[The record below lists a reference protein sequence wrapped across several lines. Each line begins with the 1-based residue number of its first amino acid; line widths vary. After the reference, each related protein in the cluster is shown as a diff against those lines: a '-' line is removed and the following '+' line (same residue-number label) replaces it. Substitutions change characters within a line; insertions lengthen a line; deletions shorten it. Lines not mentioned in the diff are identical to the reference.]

1 MTSPLDIRNDAP
13 GALRTEAM
21 GITLKFDRTGPSTGR
36 ISWNIP
42 RPSTGC
48 TAETQAYNGIVI
60 TVDTT
65 SNNTTKLPV
74 NGTVYS
80 ADPTVDQ
87 NLFAGDNIGT
97 SKVVGAFYDDRFTT
111 FFDISGLR
119 ENTPYYVSGFP
130 VDAQNRYY
138 REGVHAYSLDFHQD
152 GTAPTSGTQVVVFDE
167 PANNGR
173 GGVQLTDV
181 TGLEPGTEYSFTI
194 ERGLVPKPN
203 RPVGSQECVPVP
215 FSYTIKVNGDDAST
229 YDDLLKAI
237 NAQLQIV
244 DNPPMGATSPNTN
257 AYYLDASTTTLYL
270 WDGATHVKQDVMVQ
284 SQTPS
289 AVVDGSYWYNTETKQ
304 LNKRVAGV
312 WVTVTVITYK
322 ADPTKPDCEN
332 VYWYNGTNIFKWSGN
347 AWVKQL
353 AYNQNTDPSLFQPA
367 PCGSFW
373 YNSSAY
379 GLFAWDDQLQMW
391 TATNAVQYS
400 HAPNQLVDG
409 DLWFDDTN
417 KKTFSW
423 NAVDLNWV
431 EQVGVRIAEA
441 EPTIGV
447 DVGTLWYNP
456 TTMVMKVRNST
467 NTAWND
473 KDVIVYPTGPQQAKH
488 WWNTVSDTMNVWD
501 DAAGVWNEVE
511 HFFQQDTD
519 PTEPPAF
526 NEGDIWFNVDTGEM
540 YYWQNNCFLPVDQY
554 ITYPTNPRTTLPDG
568 IVWHDTVTDQWYVKT
583 STGWDIVDVTY
594 STVDTTMLAVGTL
607 WYDPVTKA
615 LQAWNGISWIALT
628 YSTKPLTPQKGD
640 HWFNLT
646 TSKLMEWDGYAWV
659 YATPRITAEFNCFG
673 NMIFTDTSPGSLSW
687 VRITDVDLFD
697 SLTLDASIKL
707 PSPGSDGVSSEP
719 LYEEIGVGTDGTN
732 DERLKLMTEIR
743 YALGYPTVDVEIQ
756 PEQLNLAIDM
766 ALQTL
771 REHSSIAYSRG
782 FFFLQ
787 VQGNTQRYLLTN
799 KVSGMNKIVE
809 VLGVHRLTSA
819 FLSSAHGAGV
829 YGQIV
834 LQHLY
839 NMGTF
844 DLLSYHIMTEY
855 TKNLEILFAG
865 RITYTWNEQTREL
878 HIHHRFPFAE
888 RLCLVEASVER
899 SEQQLLTDR
908 VCRPWLRKWATAEAM
923 LMLANS
929 RGKFA
934 SLPGAGGSVQLNASD
949 LRQQATTDKESCMNE
964 IFDYVVDTPEEW
976 GIQSSFTF
984 G

>member
-42 RPSTGC
+42 RPATGC
-48 TAETQAYNGIVI
+48 TAETQAYNGMVI

-80 ADPTVDQ
+80 ADPTVDA

-97 SKVVGAFYDDRFTT
+97 SKVVGAFYNDKFTT
-111 FFDISGLR
+111 FFDITGLR

-138 REGVHAYSLDFHQD
+138 REGVHAYSLDFKQD
-152 GTAPTSGTQVVVFDE
+152 GSSPTCGTQVVVFDE

-173 GGVQLTDV
+173 GGVEPTDV
-181 TGLEPGTEYSFTI
+181 TGLESGNTYSFTVQ
-194 ERGLVPKPN
+194 RGLVPKPN

-215 FSYTIKVNGDDAST
+215 FSYTIEVSGDDAGT

-237 NAQLQIV
+237 NTQLQLV
-244 DNPPMGATSPNTN
+244 DNPPSGTTPPNTN
-257 AYYLDASTTTLYL
+257 AYYFDASSNALYL
-270 WDGATHVKQDVMVQ
+270 WDGSVHNKQAVIVQ
-284 SQTPS
+284 TLSPS
-289 AVVDGSYWYNTETKQ
+289 EVVDGTYWYDQTTDT
-304 LNKRVAGV
+304 LNVRSGGG
-312 WVTVTVITYK
+312 WVNVEVITYK
-322 ADPTKPDCEN
+322 ADPAKPDCDN
-332 VYWYNGTNIFKWSGN
+332 VYWYNGTDIFKWSGN
-347 AWVKQL
+347 AWVKQV
-353 AYNQNTDPSLFQPA
+353 AYKQQVNPSLYKPA

-373 YNSSAY
+373 YNSSVY
-379 GLFAWDDQLQMW
+379 GLYIWEDDLQMW

-400 HAPNQLVDG
+400 TAPNEPVDG
-409 DLWFDDTN
+409 DMWFNDTT
-417 KKTFSW
+417 KKLFVW
-423 NAVDLNWV
+423 NATIW
-431 EQVGVRIAEA
+431 EETQARISES

-447 DVGTLWYNP
+447 GPGLLWYNP
-456 TTMVMKVRNST
+456 ATLSLKVRNST
-467 NTAWND
+467 DTAWTD
-473 KDVIVYPTGPQQAKH
+473 KDLIVYPTDPQLSKH
-488 WWNTVSDTMNVWD
+488 WWNTTIDEMYVWD
-501 DAAGVWNEVE
+501 DATGVWSLVE
-511 HFFQQDTD
+511 HFFQQTTD

-526 NEGDIWFNVDTGEM
+526 AEGTVWFNASTNEM
-540 YYWQNNCFLPVDQY
+540 YYWQNNCFMPVGEY
-554 ITYPTNPRTTLPDG
+554 LNYPTNPRTTLPNG

-583 STGWDIVDVTY
+583 STGWEIIDVTF
-594 STVDTTMLAVGTL
+594 SSVDTTMLTAGTL
-607 WYDPVTKA
+607 WYNPTDKS
-615 LQAWNGISWIALT
+615 LQMWNGIAWVTLMF
-628 YSTKPLTPQKGD
+628 STQPLTPQKGAQ
-640 HWFNLT
+640 WFNT
-646 TSKLMEWDGYAWV
+646 ATSKLMEWDGYEWV
-659 YATPRITAEFNCFG
+659 YATPRVTAEFNCFG
-673 NMIFTDTSPGSLSW
+673 NMVFTDMAPGSLSW
-687 VRITDVDLFD
+687 VRITDVDLFS
-697 SLTLDASIKL
+697 SLTLDATIKL
-707 PSPGSDGVSSEP
+707 PAPGTDGVSSEP

-799 KVSGMNKIVE
+799 KVSGMNRIVE

-844 DLLSYHIMTEY
+844 DLLSYHIMSEY

-878 HIHHRFPFAE
+878 HMHHRFPFAE

-899 SEQQLLTDR
+899 TEQQLLTDR

-949 LRQQATTDKESCMNE
+949 LRQQATTDKEMCMNE
-964 IFDYVVDTPEEW
+964 IFDYVVDSPEEW

>member
-21 GITLKFDRTGPSTGR
+21 GITLKFDRTGPTTGR

-42 RPSTGC
+42 RPATGC

-60 TVDTT
+60 AVDTT

-97 SKVVGAFYDDRFTT
+97 SKVVGAFYGDKHTT
-111 FFDISGLR
+111 FFDITGLR

-130 VDAQNRYY
+130 VDAQFRYY
-138 REGVHAYSLDFHQD
+138 REGVHAYSLDFKQD
-152 GTAPTSGTQVVVFDE
+152 GTSPTCGTQVVVFDE
-167 PANNGR
+167 PANNGV
-173 GGVQLTDV
+173 GGVKPTDD
-181 TGLEPGTEYSFTI
+181 TGLVAGNTYSFTVQ
-194 ERGLVPKPN
+194 RGLVPKPN
-203 RPVGSQECVPVP
+203 RPLGSQECVPVP
-215 FSYTIKVNGDDAST
+215 FSYTIEVSGDDAST

-237 NAQLQIV
+237 NAKLQVV
-244 DNPPMGATSPNTN
+244 DNPPIGATPPNTN
-257 AYYLDASTTTLYL
+257 AYYFDASANKLYL
-270 WDGATHVKQDVMVQ
+270 WDGSVHDEQDVIVQ
-284 SQTPS
+284 TLSPS
-289 AVVDGSYWYNTETKQ
+289 DVVDGSYWFDQTTNI
-304 LNKRVAGV
+304 LMLRVNGA
-312 WVTVTVITYK
+312 WVAVESITYK
-322 ADPTKPDCEN
+322 ADPTKPDCDD
-332 VYWYNGTNIFKWSGN
+332 VYWYNGTDIFKWSGN
-347 AWVKQL
+347 AWVKQTV
-353 AYNQNTDPSLFQPA
+353 YRQDTNPSLFTPA
-367 PCGSFW
+367 PCGAFW
-373 YNSSAY
+373 YNSAVY
-379 GLFAWDDQLQMW
+379 GLYAWAEDIQMW

-400 HAPNQLVDG
+400 HAPNQMVDG
-409 DLWFDDTN
+409 DYWFDDTS
-417 KKTFSW
+417 KKLFTRLTGAW
-423 NAVDLNWV
+423 EETPA
-431 EQVGVRIAEA
+431 RISET

-447 DVGTLWYNP
+447 DINTRWYNP
-456 TTMVMKVRNST
+456 STMVLKIRNQT
-467 NTAWND
+467 NTAW
-473 KDVIVYPTGPQQAKH
+473 VETEVAVYPSDPAVTKH
-488 WWNTVSDTMNVWD
+488 WWNTTTDEMNVWD
-501 DAAGVWNEVE
+501 DATGVWAVVE
-511 HFFQQDTD
+511 HFYQQETD
-519 PTEPPAF
+519 PTEPPTFA
-526 NEGDIWFNVDTGEM
+526 EGDVWFNPTTSEM
-540 YYWQNNCFLPVDQY
+540 YYWQNNCFVAIKEYLS
-554 ITYPTNPRTTLPDG
+554 YPTNPRTTLPDG

-583 STGWDIVDVTY
+583 PTGWSIIDITF
-594 STVDTTMLAVGTL
+594 SPIDTTTLAAGTM
-607 WYDPVTKA
+607 WYNPTTKS
-615 LQAWNGISWIALT
+615 LQVWNGIAWIALT
-628 YSTKPLTPQKGD
+628 YSLQPLTPQKGTR
-640 HWFNLT
+640 WFNT
-646 TSKLMEWDGYAWV
+646 STSKLMEWDGYAWA
-659 YATPRITAEFNCFG
+659 YATPQITAEFNCFG
-673 NMIFTDTSPGSLSW
+673 NMIFTDMTPGSLSW
-687 VRITDVDLFD
+687 IRLEDVDLFK
-697 SLTLDASIKL
+697 SLTLDATFKL
-707 PSPGSDGVSSEP
+707 PVPGTDGVSSEP

-899 SEQQLLTDR
+899 SEQQLLSDR
-908 VCRPWLRKWATAEAM
+908 ICRPWLRKWATAEAM

-949 LRQQATTDKESCMNE
+949 LRQQSTTDKEACMNE
-964 IFDYVVDTPEEW
+964 IFDYVVDSPEEW
-976 GIQSSFTF
+976 GIQSTLTF